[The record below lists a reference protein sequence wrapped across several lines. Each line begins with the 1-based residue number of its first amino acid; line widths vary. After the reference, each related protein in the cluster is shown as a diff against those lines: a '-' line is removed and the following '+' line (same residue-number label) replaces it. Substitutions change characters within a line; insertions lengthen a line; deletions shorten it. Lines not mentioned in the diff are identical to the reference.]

1 MFYSPQPTKINNLR
15 MRITLRLGYLKTD
28 SLDRIRRNIKNALK
42 ITRMTGDKFD
52 FNEVQ
57 NFFKKDYVT
66 TGILN

>member
-1 MFYSPQPTKINNLR
+1 